1 MPTDKESYDIKY
13 GAAAQFGSAGG
24 VLGML
29 GGLMGGS
36 KNPTPP
42 SPEETQETQEESPAP
57 FKLRSGNTTPFK
69 MMGSSP
75 AKFFGN
81 VFGGG
86 GGGMLGGIFGRRRG
100 GGGGGFQPENL
111 FARHTKQWWDRQN
124 EIRQKRAEL
133 RSQGLDPNQE
143 KNWATT
149 GPTGGGGGGDG
160 AHTHGTGGEPIGGT
174 DVAAAESPAAPVDEE
189 MVA

>member
-1 MPTDKESYDIKY
+1 MPDGEGTY
-13 GAAAQFGSAGG
+13 GDQVGRPKKRTS
-24 VLGML
+24 
-29 GGLMGGS
+29 
-36 KNPTPP
+36 
-42 SPEETQETQEESPAP
+42 

-86 GGGMLGGIFGRRRG
+86 GIFGRRRG

-111 FARHTKQWWDRQN
+111 FTRHTKQWWDRQR